1 MASQSVDAASGAP
14 HVAEHQLQYGR
25 GADDLCSESVLRPAH
40 GVDDRGDLF
49 HVAVFPNGREELSRL
64 QELLPRD
71 AGDAL
76 DHFRRVARVLLLEE
90 LENTARM
97 LEREVV
103 SDIWGQGG
111 RGRTWSRMLRPSGR
125 VGYRH
130 LARQVAALLIVPG
143 GLVVRPRRRIKA
155 RGQTV
160 LREFEALLNHEGRVG
175 VMSEVFFG
183 DPIVLNGVVDQ
194 AAEEG

>member
-14 HVAEHQLQYGR
+14 HVAKQKLQHR
-25 GADDLCSESVLRPAH
+25 RSADDLRAKGVLRPAH
-40 GVDDRGDLF
+40 GVDDRSDLL
-49 HVAVFPNGREELSRL
+49 HVAVLADGGKQVGGL
-64 QELLPRD
+64 QELILRD

-103 SDIWGQGG
+103 RDIWGQGG

-130 LARQVAALLIVPG
+130 LARYVAALLIVPR
-143 GLVVRPRRRIKA
+143 GLVVDLGGRIKA
-155 RGQTV
+155 G
-160 LREFEALLNHEGRVG
+160 GK
-175 VMSEVFFG
+175 
-183 DPIVLNGVVDQ
+183 
-194 AAEEG
+194 

>member
-1 MASQSVDAASGAP
+1 
-14 HVAEHQLQYGR
+14 
-25 GADDLCSESVLRPAH
+25 
-40 GVDDRGDLF
+40 
-49 HVAVFPNGREELSRL
+49 
-64 QELLPRD
+64 
-71 AGDAL
+71 
-76 DHFRRVARVLLLEE
+76 
-90 LENTARM
+90 M

-103 SDIWGQGG
+103 SDMWGQGG
-111 RGRTWSRMLRPSGR
+111 RGRTWSRMLRPSRR

-155 RGQTV
+155 RVQTV

-183 DPIVLNGVVDQ
+183 DPIVLNRVVDH
-194 AAEEG
+194 AAEEGDVRPGTNLEQKISDGSGAREPPVHHDHLVIADFLLLY